1 MHENA
6 DMQKLPM
13 QMNEVNPTPKPDAKS
28 ITALVKDGGK
38 VVGYQ
43 LDNGE
48 TLSKDEGVARARQG
62 DIKGVGVARRK
73 DSEYL
78 RSLPDGT
85 DSNNLSHLPSVSAEK
100 PKA

>member
-48 TLSKDEGVARARQG
+48 TLSKDEGVAR
-62 DIKGVGVARRK
+62 RK

-85 DSNNLSHLPSVSAEK
+85 DGNNLSHLPSVSAEK